1 MHATTERIV
10 DEAFAEERPALRPLP
25 AIPYNAVLTV
35 ERRVSHEGMV
45 SVGGNHYSV
54 PETTRKRTV
63 EVQNHVDE
71 IRIFEDG
78 ICIARHPVLEGRNR
92 RRVDPAHR
100 KSPPPRSKQQRPQ
113 GVPQRSLAF
122 YDAVG
127 QRLASG
133 GTR

>member
-1 MHATTERIV
+1 MKAC
-10 DEAFAEERPALRPLP
+10 
-25 AIPYNAVLTV
+25 
-35 ERRVSHEGMV
+35 MV
-45 SVGGNHYSV
+45 SVDGNHYSV
-54 PETTRKRTV
+54 PETTRKRIV

-100 KSPPPRSKQQRPQ
+100 KAPPPRTIAQRPA

-127 QRLASG
+127 QRLAAG
-133 GTR
+133 GAR